1 MGVLGWPP
9 LTVMQEAELDDLA
22 DAYEG
27 YARIHG
33 FLPVEKRLPSAQFL
47 TGMIK
52 KFPDSKA
59 SSLKGKKV

>member
-33 FLPVEKRLPSAQFL
+33 FLSEGTRPPSAQFL

-52 KFPDSKA
+52 KFPDV
-59 SSLKGKKV
+59 KGKEV

>member
-9 LTVMQEAELDDLA
+9 LTVMKEAGLDDLA

-33 FLPVEKRLPSAQFL
+33 FFSMEPCPPSAQFL

-52 KFPDSKA
+52 RFPDVKA
-59 SSLKGKKV
+59 SILKGKEE